1 MVHRLLGA
9 LVLLGVGLTGAG
21 RGQVPAPRAYS
32 MSVSRMPTPDFS
44 GKTLQEVEEANATAA
59 HGKSLFA
66 KVVPAGTQGG
76 VVASQSP
83 VAGTLVYPG
92 EQRLVITLKTA
103 GSSTGSFLT
112 TLLQNLAAS
121 ASRTTKVPEMTG
133 DNENE
138 ARAELTEA
146 KLTGRFVGD
155 ADGVVNGVDP
165 PAGTD
170 VRINSVVT
178 VTLQIPRVEVPPLR
192 GMNRDAAASALAERS
207 LQLGKVLGD
216 DSDASTVA
224 EQSLAPGK
232 EVPRYSP
239 VDVTMQA
246 PNQATNQAPG
256 DQAPGAGQ
264 PPPPDQTQPATKKP
278 TGKEKPT
285 IVPPLQGMDLG
296 RARLLLQKA
305 RLQVGSTSGDVARG
319 VVQIQSPPAMARVAR
334 GTEVALTF
342 VVAVSPRRS
351 PRWVVGLILLGLA
364 GVAVMG
370 IAAGWHV
377 SHAMQARR
385 LIRGLGGVPTFRV
398 GSKQSETKTEARK
411 TVVRMTVRLRTQYVA
426 SHVEAAKEPA
436 LRLGR
441 VTHGD

>member
-1 MVHRLLGA
+1 
-9 LVLLGVGLTGAG
+9 
-21 RGQVPAPRAYS
+21 
-32 MSVSRMPTPDFS
+32 MSVSRIPTPDFS
-44 GKTLQEVEEANATAA
+44 GKTLREVDESNAAAAN
-59 HGKSLFA
+59 GKSLFTR
-66 KVVPAGTQGG
+66 VVPAGKQGG

-103 GSSTGSFLT
+103 DSSEGSFLT

-138 ARAELTEA
+138 ARAELTGA

-155 ADGVVNGVDP
+155 SGGVVSRVDP
-165 PAGTD
+165 PVGRE
-170 VRINSVVT
+170 VRIDSVVT

-192 GMNRDAAASALAERS
+192 GMNRDAAAGALAEHS

-224 EQSLAPGK
+224 EQSVTPGT

-246 PNQATNQAPG
+246 PNQAPG
-256 DQAPGAGQ
+256 EQGPGAGQ
-264 PPPPDQTQPATKKP
+264 PPSPDQTQPASKKP
-278 TGKEKPT
+278 AGKGKPT
-285 IVPPLQGMDLG
+285 VVPPLQGMDLG
-296 RARLLLQKA
+296 RAQLQLQKA
-305 RLQVGSTSGDVARG
+305 GLQVGDTSGDVARG
-319 VVQIQSPPAMARVAR
+319 VVQIQSPPARARVAR
-334 GTEVALTF
+334 GTEVALKF
-342 VVAVSPRRS
+342 MVAVPPRGN
-351 PRWVVGLILLGLA
+351 PRWAAVIVLLGMAGVGLL
-364 GVAVMG
+364 GVAGAWQV
-370 IAAGWHV
+370 AQAK
-377 SHAMQARR
+377 QARR

-398 GSKQSETKTEARK
+398 GSKRSDAKVVEGK
-411 TVVRMTVRLRTQYVA
+411 TVMRMTVRLRTKDVT
-426 SHVEAAKEPA
+426 SRVEAAKEPTL
-436 LRLGR
+436 LRGR